1 MISKM
6 HAKCC
11 HHAANTEN
19 THTAAMVSMV
29 LLTVRKHGLMSS
41 SIVIYCLSLHGLSIE
56 AISVRAHGLNL

>member
-1 MISKM
+1 
-6 HAKCC
+6 
-11 HHAANTEN
+11 
-19 THTAAMVSMV
+19 MVSMV